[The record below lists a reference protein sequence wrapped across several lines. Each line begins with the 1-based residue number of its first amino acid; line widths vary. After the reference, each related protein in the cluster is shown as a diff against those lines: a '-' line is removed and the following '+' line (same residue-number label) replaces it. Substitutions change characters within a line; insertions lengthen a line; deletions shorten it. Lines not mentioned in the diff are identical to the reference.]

1 MVYFK
6 TLKFAWRYLEKM
18 AMKDMSKRYVLA
30 GVCAL
35 VIGLAGCGEKKS
47 QEAPAPAQQATAPQ
61 EAPAGQPGADAQL
74 PTGHPQTAA
83 TEGAQPGAQPKVD
96 HGTIKTQ
103 KVVKLSDEVKAKWKE
118 VKLEITETA
127 SKSKDVVAIKVGSAA
142 KLKKEGFSLKVEALV
157 PDYSI
162 AENRIESRSNEAKNP
177 AVLVELLSGDKSVAK
192 GWIFRDYPEFNSFND
207 PNVQLKLVAPGADKA
222 AARK

>member
-1 MVYFK
+1 
-6 TLKFAWRYLEKM
+6 
-18 AMKDMSKRYVLA
+18 MKDMSKRYVLA
-30 GVCAL
+30 GACAL
-35 VIGLAGCGEKKS
+35 IIGLAGCGEKKS
-47 QEAPAPAQQATAPQ
+47 QEAPAPAQQSAAPQ
-61 EAPAGQPGADAQL
+61 AAPAGQPAADGQL
-74 PTGHPQTAA
+74 PAGHPTAA
-83 TEGAQPGAQPKVD
+83 TEGVQPGAQPKVD
-96 HGTIKTQ
+96 HGAIKTQ

-118 VKLEITETA
+118 VKMEITETA

-142 KLKKEGFSLKVEALV
+142 KLKKEGFSLKVEAFV

-207 PNVQLKLVAPGADKA
+207 PNVQLKLVGPGIDKA
-222 AARK
+222 AAKKK